1 VTGDHPVSCA
11 QKRLWILDRLHPDCP
26 AYTVPVVHRISG
38 RPDVHALEGALSELV
53 RRHAVLRTGY
63 RTARG
68 AVRQTVRPAET
79 VAVPRVD
86 LTGHWDPEAEAE
98 RLGRAEA
105 LRPFDLKDGPVLRAL
120 LLTTAADRHTLLLTL
135 HHIACDGWSLVVL
148 ENELSA
154 CYEAL
159 VAGRTPELPPLTE
172 QYTDFARWQADRVAG
187 DALNRSR
194 DHWGKHLDG
203 LPASAGLPC
212 DHPRPAV
219 WSFAGAH
226 VPFTVGPEVVEQTDL
241 LARACGT
248 TPYAVLLATFAAL
261 VRAEGGGPEAV
272 VGAPVALRE
281 RESHFS
287 LIGMFGN
294 TVVHRLAVPDGTVF
308 RDLVLRARDESRDA
322 LAHQTLPFELL
333 VEELNPV
340 RDPGTNPLFQ
350 LMFSYQPAAPP
361 GLRLP
366 GCRVTRGFGDTRT
379 AKVDLSLSLT
389 QESTGCTGRL
399 EYSTDLFEESTA
411 RRLAARY
418 VTLLAEFT
426 SQPLRPIGSVL

>member
-1 VTGDHPVSCA
+1 MTGDHPVSCA

-26 AYTVPVVHRISG
+26 AYTVPLVYRISG
-38 RPDVHALEGALSELV
+38 RPDVRALEGALTELV
-53 RRHAVLRTGY
+53 RRHEVLRTGY

-68 AVRQTVRPAET
+68 AVRQTVRPAEP
-79 VAVPRVD
+79 VAVPLVD
-86 LTGHWDPEAEAE
+86 LTGHEDPAAEAE
-98 RLGRAEA
+98 RLGGGEA
-105 LRPFDLKDGPVLRAL
+105 LRPFDLSDGPVLRPL
-120 LLTTAADRHTLLLTL
+120 LLTTAPDHHTLLLTL
-135 HHIACDGWSLVVL
+135 HHIACDGWSLAVL
-148 ENELSA
+148 ENELST

-159 VAGRTPELPPLTE
+159 TTHRTPELPPLTE
-172 QYTDFARWQADRVAG
+172 QYTDFARWQTDRVAG
-187 DALNRSR
+187 NALNRSR
-194 DHWGKHLDG
+194 DHWSKHLDG
-203 LPASAGLPC
+203 IPASAGLPS

-226 VPFTVGPEVVEQTDL
+226 VPFTVGPEVVEQVAL

-261 VRAEGGGPEAV
+261 VREEGGGPEAV

-294 TVVHRLAVPDGTVF
+294 TVVHRLAVPDGTAF
-308 RDLVLRARDESRDA
+308 RDLVLRARDESRGA
-322 LAHQTLPFELL
+322 LAHQALPFELL
-333 VEELNPV
+333 VEELNPA
-340 RDPGTNPLFQ
+340 RDPGANPLFQ

-361 GLRLP
+361 GLRLAD
-366 GCRVTRGFGDTRT
+366 CRITRRFGDTRT

-389 QESTGCTGRL
+389 REGAGCTGRM
-399 EYSTDLFEESTA
+399 EYSTDLFEETTA

-418 VTLLAEFT
+418 LTLLTEFT
-426 SQPLRPIGSVL
+426 SQPLRAIGSIL